1 MLQKQTRLN
10 QITVLAAIIRNAV
23 YASPKLQED
32 MIRDAIDKCAELQA
46 GLMTDLDNARTHK

>member
-10 QITVLAAIIRNAV
+10 QITVLASIIRNA
-23 YASPKLQED
+23 ANTSPKLQED

-46 GLMTDLDNARTHK
+46 GLMTDLDNARTHR